1 VQRDGLRRQWS
12 DAYAGFASEAFAP
25 AFSLKTKRHTLK
37 PRFQYTSTKHLS
49 VMDTTQPAGNV
60 ATAHSSAGKPP
71 TEEAERALLALIS
84 AGDRS
89 AMDKLY
95 VLYFA
100 RLAKFFLHLTAHAD
114 LVEELVNDTMVEVWR
129 EGASIG
135 GNPSVAVWIMG
146 LAYSHGKR
154 RVAKVGALLRA
165 QPSALHTEHD
175 RPRSTTTLEASWCLD
190 EFLLRLPVE
199 ERALL
204 HLVYSGGHSRRDIAD
219 IMNISCEC
227 VDVLLSDIRL
237 RRGYAQGYVAGN
249 PSY

>member
-1 VQRDGLRRQWS
+1 
-12 DAYAGFASEAFAP
+12 
-25 AFSLKTKRHTLK
+25 
-37 PRFQYTSTKHLS
+37 
-49 VMDTTQPAGNV
+49 MDTIQPAGDV
-60 ATAHSSAGKPP
+60 ATAHFSAGKQP
-71 TEEAERALLALIS
+71 TEEAERALLTLVS

-114 LVEELVNDTMVEVWR
+114 LVEELINDTMVEVWR

-154 RVAKVGALLRA
+154 RVAKVGALLHA
-165 QPSALHTEHD
+165 QPSAPHTEHD
-175 RPRSTTTLEASWCLD
+175 RPGSTTLEASSRLD

-237 RRGYAQGYVAGN
+237 RRGYAQG
-249 PSY
+249 

>member
-1 VQRDGLRRQWS
+1 
-12 DAYAGFASEAFAP
+12 
-25 AFSLKTKRHTLK
+25 
-37 PRFQYTSTKHLS
+37 
-49 VMDTTQPAGNV
+49 MDTTQRAGNV

-89 AMDKLY
+89 ALDKLY

-146 LAYSHGKR
+146 LAYSHGKKG
-154 RVAKVGALLRA
+154 VAKGGARRLHG
-165 QPSALHTEHD
+165 QPSVLQTEHD
-175 RPRSTTTLEASWCLD
+175 SPRSTTLEASSRLD
-190 EFLLRLPVE
+190 EFLLSLPVE

-204 HLVYSGGHSRRDIAD
+204 HLVYSGGHSRRDVAD

-227 VDVLLSDIRL
+227 VDVLFGDIRL
-237 RRGYAQGYVAGN
+237 RRGSAQGYLACDAGC
-249 PSY
+249 

>member
-1 VQRDGLRRQWS
+1 
-12 DAYAGFASEAFAP
+12 
-25 AFSLKTKRHTLK
+25 
-37 PRFQYTSTKHLS
+37 
-49 VMDTTQPAGNV
+49 MTTQPVGNV
-60 ATAHSSAGKPP
+60 ATANFSAGKPP
-71 TEEAERALLALIS
+71 TEEAERALLALVS

-114 LVEELVNDTMVEVWR
+114 LIEELIDDTMVEVWR

-146 LAYSHGKR
+146 LAYSQGKR
-154 RVAKVGALLRA
+154 RVANVGALLHA

-175 RPRSTTTLEASWCLD
+175 RPQSTTLEVSSRLH

-237 RRGYAQGYVAGN
+237 RRGYAQGSVAGD

>member
-1 VQRDGLRRQWS
+1 
-12 DAYAGFASEAFAP
+12 
-25 AFSLKTKRHTLK
+25 
-37 PRFQYTSTKHLS
+37 
-49 VMDTTQPAGNV
+49 MDTTLPVGNISTV
-60 ATAHSSAGKPP
+60 YSAGGKQP
-71 TEEAERALLALIS
+71 TEEAARALLALVS

-89 AMDKLY
+89 AMDRLY

-100 RLAKFFLHLTAHAD
+100 SLANFFLHLTAHAD
-114 LVEELVNDTMVEVWR
+114 LVEELINDTMVEVWR

-135 GNPSVAVWIMG
+135 ANASVAVSIMG

-154 RVAKVGALLRA
+154 RVTKVGVLPHA
-165 QPSALHTEHD
+165 QPSALNTEHD
-175 RPRSTTTLEASWCLD
+175 RPRSTTTLEASSRLD

-199 ERALL
+199 ERAVL

-227 VDVLLSDIRL
+227 VDVLLRDIRL
-237 RRGYAQGYVAGN
+237 RRGYAQGYVAGE